1 MLALGM
7 PTATEKAVLMAC
19 CTSSSGMTF
28 QAMRAVA
35 LALWAPS
42 ICAMPAL
49 AITPLATAASMKLRY
64 MLMLR

>member
-1 MLALGM
+1 
-7 PTATEKAVLMAC
+7 MAC

-28 QAMRAVA
+28 QASTAVA

-42 ICAMPAL
+42 ICAMRTL
-49 AITPLATAASMKLRY
+49 AMTCLATAASTKLRC